1 MENVKKITGFVLVAL
16 WILLFLLLTVRFPV
30 ADMLSESVASMMIE
44 DASAVLIDKILS
56 FTLIGIGIASGVL
69 GVLLKRRELVTL
81 SVCQAGFLLVSALL
95 CGLAFITLNDVFL
108 KYMLYVLNPF
118 TAMLYLPVFWA
129 LVFVMAA
136 ILIPAI
142 SFFIYKIKV
151 E

>member
-108 KYMLYVLNPF
+108 KYMLYVLHDNSS
-118 TAMLYLPVFWA
+118 MR
-129 LVFVMAA
+129 
-136 ILIPAI
+136 I
-142 SFFIYKIKV
+142 
-151 E
+151 

>member
-30 ADMLSESVASMMIE
+30 ADMLSGSIASMTVE
-44 DASAVLIDKILS
+44 DESAVLIDKILS
-56 FTLIGIGIASGVL
+56 FALFGIGVFSGVL
-69 GVLLKRRELVTL
+69 GVLLGRRELVIL
-81 SVCQAGFLLVSALL
+81 SVCQAGSLVVSALL

-118 TAMLYLPVFWA
+118 TALLYLPVFWA
-129 LVFVMAA
+129 LACLMAS

>member
-30 ADMLSESVASMMIE
+30 ADMLSGSVASMTVE
-44 DASAVLIDKILS
+44 DESAVLIDKILS
-56 FTLIGIGIASGVL
+56 FTLFGIGVVSGVL
-69 GVLLKRRELVTL
+69 GVLLRRRELVTL
-81 SVCQAGFLLVSALL
+81 SVCQAGFILVSSLL

-118 TAMLYLPVFWA
+118 TAILYLPVIWA
-129 LVFVMAA
+129 LVFAMAA
-136 ILIPAI
+136 ILVPAI
-142 SFFIYKIKV
+142 SFFIYKVKA